1 MIFYKGCIMESD
13 IHFIDAARDLD
24 EEFADALKEYLPI
37 VSALIEENDDLYATI
52 DELKNGDAQLRIK
65 KQADTILELDKENE
79 RFRSQ
84 LKGLEF
90 KYEDMQNELIKMRL
104 ESERCKKQKDDSLD
118 LIDVLP
124 FK

>member
-1 MIFYKGCIMESD
+1 MIFYKGCIMEND
-13 IHFIDAARDLD
+13 FHFIDAARDLD
-24 EEFADALKEYLPI
+24 EDFADALREYLPI

-52 DELKNGDAQLRIK
+52 DALKNGDAQLRIE
-65 KQADTILELDKENE
+65 KQSDTILKLDKENE
-79 RFRSQ
+79 RLRSQ

-104 ESERCKKQKDDSLD
+104 ETERCKKQKDDSLD